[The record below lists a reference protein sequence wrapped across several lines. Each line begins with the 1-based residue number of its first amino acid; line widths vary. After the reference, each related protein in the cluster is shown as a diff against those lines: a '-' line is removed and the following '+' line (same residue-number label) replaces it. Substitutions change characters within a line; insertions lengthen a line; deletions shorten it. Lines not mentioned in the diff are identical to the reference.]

1 MKGRFVVESRSK
13 NQKVVML
20 ILLFIML
27 NVDLLKIYDVEE
39 ENVSTLVTY
48 ANKFEKANIVAD
60 TKEIVNNVTSA
71 TEAKAEEERIKALKA
86 EEEKKKAEEE
96 KRKTMEAKSKSNL
109 TYAEDN
115 VGTNTNI
122 SLANEIVNY
131 AKQFV
136 GNPYVYGGNSLTT
149 GTDCSGFTSLVFANF
164 GISLPRTANSQGYV
178 GAYVNPE
185 NRQIGDLVLYGYDG
199 YVTHASIYIGNN
211 QVVHALNSNTGI
223 VITNYD
229 IMPVVTV
236 RRVL

>member
-1 MKGRFVVESRSK
+1 
-13 NQKVVML
+13 ML

-178 GAYVNPE
+178 GTYVNPE

-211 QVVHALNSNTGI
+211 QVVHALNSDTGI